1 MSARR
6 CGTGDNNVIGG
17 AVSDQNST
25 MVQDI
30 RPAERDP
37 GAHFPFGLC
46 SSLPEN
52 DARRGK
58 ELGAIQLIYNW

>member
-1 MSARR
+1 
-6 CGTGDNNVIGG
+6 VIGG

-30 RPAERDP
+30 RPAKRDS

-46 SSLPEN
+46 SSALGN

-58 ELGAIQLIYNW
+58 EPGAIPLIYNW